1 MAGARMA
8 GTIAG
13 ALRAGA
19 GDAPAILAPGREPI
33 AHGALR
39 ALVARLGGDLRA
51 AGIGPR
57 DRVAIVLPNG
67 PEAAI
72 AFLAAASHAIA
83 APLNPDYTETEFR
96 FYLGDLGA
104 RALLTLPG
112 EAAAAHAAA
121 PPGAVR
127 LALDGA
133 GGDAAALRLA
143 ADGAPAARAGGADA
157 GAPGP
162 DDAALLLH
170 TSGTTSRPK
179 LVPLTQ
185 RNLAAS
191 AGNVAASLALTPA
204 DRCLGVMPLFHI
216 HGLVA
221 AVLAPLA
228 SGGSAACTPGF
239 DAFRFFRW
247 LDELAPTWCTAVP
260 TMHQAIL
267 RRAARGGGAAAARG
281 RLRFLRSSSAA
292 LPPAVMAE
300 LEAVFGAPL
309 VEAYGMTEAA
319 HQMTANPLPP
329 ALRKPGS
336 VGIPAGAAIA
346 ILGEDGAPLPQ
357 GGTGEVAIRGEGV
370 TPGYEANP
378 EANAAA
384 FADGWFRT
392 GDEGRLDA
400 DGYLFLTGRL
410 KEIINRG
417 GEKISPREVDE
428 ALLAH
433 EAIAQ
438 CVAFALPHPR
448 LGEEVAAAVVPA
460 EGAALTEREVREF
473 AAQRLA
479 PHKAPRRVVILG
491 ELPKGPT
498 GKLQRIGLAERL
510 GLA

>member
-1 MAGARMA
+1 MAV
-8 GTIAG
+8 TIAE

-19 GDAPAILAPGREPI
+19 GGDPAILAPGRDPI

-83 APLNPDYTETEFR
+83 APLNPDYTESEFR

-104 RALLTLPG
+104 KALLTLPG
-112 EAAAAHAAA
+112 GAAAAHAAA
-121 PPGAVR
+121 GPGAVR
-127 LALDGA
+127 LAAA
-133 GGDAAALRLA
+133 GEGAALRFA
-143 ADGAPAARAGGADA
+143 AEGAGAPADGA
-157 GAPGP
+157 APGP

-185 RNLAAS
+185 RNLAVS

-228 SGGSAACTPGF
+228 SGGSVACTPGF

-247 LDELAPTWCTAVP
+247 LAALAPTWYTAVP
-260 TMHQAIL
+260 TMHQAVL
-267 RRAARGGGAAAARG
+267 QRAARGGGEAARG

-292 LPPAVMAE
+292 LPPAVMAG
-300 LEAVFGAPL
+300 LEEAFGAPL
-309 VEAYGMTEAA
+309 IEAYGMTEAA
-319 HQMTANPLPP
+319 HQMAANPLPP
-329 ALRKPGS
+329 AARKPGS
-336 VGIPAGAAIA
+336 VGLPAGAAIA
-346 ILGEDGAPLPQ
+346 ILGEDGSRLPR

-370 TPGYEANP
+370 TPGYEADP

-438 CVAFALPHPR
+438 CVAFAVPHPR

-460 EGAALTEREVREF
+460 AGAALTEREVREF

-479 PHKAPRRVVILG
+479 AHKTPRRVVFLD